1 MVYSS
6 VTRYMCD
13 ADTGKRFYA
22 ADSVI
27 IKYKDIA
34 GKYSVT
40 HGVIWKIGTKYLLL
54 RITPIYTN
62 HKKTSSW
69 WYSKEIIIKNI
80 DTIKSFKNAIDEES
94 KEAV

>member
-1 MVYSS
+1 
-6 VTRYMCD
+6 MCD
-13 ADTGKRFYA
+13 TDTGKRFYA

-27 IKYKDIA
+27 IKYKNVA

-40 HGVIWKIGTKYLLL
+40 HGIIWKIGTKYLLL
-54 RITPIYTN
+54 RITPVYEN

-80 DTIKSFKNAIDEES
+80 DTIKSFKNAIDIES

>member
-13 ADTGKRFYA
+13 TNTGKRFYA
-22 ADSVI
+22 TDSII
-27 IKYKDIA
+27 IKYKNVE
-34 GKYSVT
+34 GKYLVT
-40 HGVIWKIGTKYLLL
+40 HGVIWKIGSKYLLL
-54 RITPIYTN
+54 RTTPIYTN

-80 DTIKSFKNAIDEES
+80 DMIKSFKNAIDIES

>member
-27 IKYKDIA
+27 IKYKDIT

-54 RITPIYTN
+54 RITPIY
-62 HKKTSSW
+62 
-69 WYSKEIIIKNI
+69 KEIIIKNI